1 MASSHSVDY
10 HFNDCYCPL
19 TTIYLLDAS
28 VAELDELV
36 HMSKVVLGTV
46 LNRPG
51 KQKIMKYILYFVI
64 VLLLLLRWIN

>member
-1 MASSHSVDY
+1 MS
-10 HFNDCYCPL
+10 L

>member
-1 MASSHSVDY
+1 MS
-10 HFNDCYCPL
+10 L

-64 VLLLLLRWIN
+64 VFLLLLRWIN